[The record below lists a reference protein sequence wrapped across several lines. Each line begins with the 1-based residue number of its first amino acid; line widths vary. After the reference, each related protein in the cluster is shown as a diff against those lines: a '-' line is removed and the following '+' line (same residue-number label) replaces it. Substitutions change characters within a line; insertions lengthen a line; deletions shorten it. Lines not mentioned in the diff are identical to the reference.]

1 LPIPESKEDTLIHL
15 AYDGSINGDW
25 VAWYALNLARQETDR
40 TLRVVYINTDEIS
53 AEEVHAKVSTMESAS
68 ADYGITLK
76 LDIVSSSAPGTDAIF
91 RDLLANVPAS
101 PDTLL
106 ICGARLS
113 GSARG
118 YLSGTV
124 SERLLSDKNFNVMAV
139 RVAQPGLL
147 GAPHR
152 FLLPIAGDHEGFL
165 MSATIMR
172 RFAPN
177 VSRVHLLRVMMIK
190 HLLFRRLL
198 SEQAEQLRQ
207 KGWESLAG
215 LDHELAE
222 LTGVEQSLI
231 DSNVVVSD
239 DWAHEVIIAA
249 NRHKSHLILME
260 AAWKNLRHTFQYG
273 NPIEVVLRDAPC
285 DVAIYRGV

>member
-1 LPIPESKEDTLIHL
+1 LIHL

-25 VAWYALNLARQETDR
+25 VAWYAQNLARQEADH
-40 TLRVVYINTDEIS
+40 TLRVIYINSDEVS
-53 AEEVHAKVSTMESAS
+53 VEDVYAKVSAMESAS
-68 ADYGITLK
+68 AEYGVTLK
-76 LDIVSSSAPGTDAIF
+76 LDIIPSSGPGNEAIF

-101 PDTLL
+101 PSTLL

-113 GSARG
+113 GGAHG
-118 YLSGTV
+118 YLAGTV
-124 SERLLSDKNFNVMAV
+124 SEKLLSDKRFNVMAV

-152 FLLPIAGDHEGFL
+152 LLVPVAGDHQGFL
-165 MSATIMR
+165 MSASIMR
-172 RFAPN
+172 RFTAQI
-177 VSRVHLLRVMMIK
+177 SRVHLLRVMLIK
-190 HLLFRRLL
+190 HLLFRRLQHP
-198 SEQAEQLRQ
+198 QAEHLRQ

-215 LDHELAE
+215 LDQELAE
-222 LTGVEQSLI
+222 LTGVELDLI

-260 AAWKNLRHTFQYG
+260 AAWKNLRRTFQYG